1 MRLLIKKELK
11 LSTSPL
17 AWWFLMFSLMTFIPG
32 YPIMMG
38 AFFICFGLFQSVQS
52 AREADDIIYS
62 ALLPIRK
69 KDVVKAKYLVT
80 VFFQMLGF
88 LFIGVFAG
96 IRMTALS
103 EVSAYVDNKL
113 LAANLT
119 YLGGVLLIYTAFN
132 GIFLGGFFKTA
143 YYYGK
148 PFIFYIIVT
157 VLIVGAFEAAWHF
170 PNLHFLGE
178 SNLRALLLQVPVLLA
193 AVVIYVGVTF
203 ASLKKAQKSFVKID
217 L

>member
-17 AWWFLMFSLMTFIPG
+17 AWWFLLFSLMTFIPG
-32 YPIMMG
+32 YPILMG

-69 KDVVKAKYLVT
+69 KDVVTAKYLVA

-88 LFIGVFAG
+88 LLIVLFAV
-96 IRMTALS
+96 IRMTALW
-103 EVSAYVDNKL
+103 ETPVYAENPL

-119 YLGGVLLIYTAFN
+119 YLGGVLLIYAAFN

-148 PFIFYIIVT
+148 PFIFYIIAT
-157 VLIVGAFEAAWHF
+157 VLVVGIFETVWHF

-178 SNLRALLLQVPVLLA
+178 SNPQALLLQVPVLLV
-193 AVVIYVGVTF
+193 AVVIYVGMTF